1 MSLRNSEK
9 IWVLA
14 LFLGITG
21 VLAALILG
29 ITSRLTAEPIRQA
42 QLRNELKMLKELDLP
57 DFDNDMTA
65 DVFAVNGVEYMAAS
79 LNGKIVGFAA
89 RTQNNAGYSGVLKS
103 LVSFDV
109 NGNIL
114 AVQVVEH
121 KETPGLGAT
130 VCERKFQKTIF
141 NMFQAPPQGLPPNAI
156 LDQYRGKNAADSGNW
171 KISKDGGNFAFRT
184 GATVTSRA
192 VTAMVNSAATHFDK
206 AKAYFA
212 KGAGK

>member
-1 MSLRNSEK
+1 MTLRNSEK

-14 LFLGITG
+14 LFLGVTG
-21 VLAALILG
+21 MLAALILAV
-29 ITSRLTAEPIRQA
+29 TSRLTAEPIRQA
-42 QLRNELKMLKELDLP
+42 MLRNELKMLKELDLP

-65 DVFAVNGVEYMAAS
+65 DVFTVGGVEYMAAS
-79 LNGKIVGFAA
+79 CNGKIVGFAA
-89 RTQNNAGYSGVLKS
+89 RAQNNSGYSGLLKS

-114 AVQVVEH
+114 AVQIVEH
-121 KETPGLGAT
+121 KETPGLGAA

-141 NMFQAPPQGLPPNAI
+141 NLFQQPPAGLPPNAI
-156 LDQYRGKNAADSGNW
+156 LDQFRGKNAADSGNW
-171 KISKDGGNFAFRT
+171 SITKDGGTFAFRT

-192 VTAMVNSAATHFDK
+192 VTAMVNSAAVNFNK

-212 KGAGK
+212 KGAVK